1 MKKDSLRHFLAT
13 IAYRARKV
21 ILGSPAG
28 FGTFDAGRGV
38 RNPTEIL
45 SHMSNVL
52 QHAQSFFITTETT
65 RISVGTWEQDV
76 ERFFR
81 VLSELEKLLEAG
93 TEPKGRTAEQL
104 LQGPLADAMTHIGQ
118 LAMLRRMACAPI
130 PKEDFDEAPIRLGD
144 VGLTQRSN
152 LD

>member
-1 MKKDSLRHFLAT
+1 MKKDFFRHFLAT

-21 ILGSPAG
+21 IFGSPAD
-28 FGTFDAGRGV
+28 FGTFDTDHGV
-38 RNPTEIL
+38 RKPVEIL
-45 SHMSNVL
+45 SHMSNIL

-65 RISVGTWEQDV
+65 RISVGTWEQEV

-81 VLSELEKLLEAG
+81 VLSELDKLLATG

-118 LAMLRRMACAPI
+118 LAMLRRMASAPI
-130 PKEDFDEAPIRLGD
+130 PKEDFDEATIRLGD